1 MEVTVWLRLT
11 LYFKQ
16 WPTVPKKC
24 PVELD
29 QKGLPSPTV
38 LCFLIKKDS
47 FLHPLVLALG
57 DHPLLIYIFPRNQ
70 VPFIRKENIRM
81 WRNKQ
86 REEKRNGVRSG
97 ELLGAV
103 CWSESKCVE
112 GSESTWG
119 ALTLRF
125 WVFMTCLSNTRNFL
139 FPTGS
144 LILSFESLLILYR
157 SLCQQKICQCQLL
170 QIVST
175 VVHLNH
181 NYFKILIK
189 IIYIFKNNKSKIKI
203 KLN

>member
-1 MEVTVWLRLT
+1 MDR
-11 LYFKQ
+11 
-16 WPTVPKKC
+16 
-24 PVELD
+24 
-29 QKGLPSPTV
+29 KGLPSPTV

-47 FLHPLVLALG
+47 FLHPLLLPLALG

-70 VPFIRKENIRM
+70 VPLIRKENIRM

-86 REEKRNGVRSG
+86 REEKQSGVRSG
-97 ELLGAV
+97 DNFWELYVGVKANVLKGQRPLG
-103 CWSESKCVE
+103 
-112 GSESTWG
+112 G

-125 WVFMTCLSNTRNFL
+125 WVFMTCLSRTRNFL

-144 LILSFESLLILYR
+144 RILLFESLLILYR
-157 SLCQQKICQCQLL
+157 SLCQQKICQRQLL

-175 VVHLNH
+175 VLHLNH